1 MNAITQTGQTLQA
14 DAGNPE
20 FEEQQQY
27 LTFMLSGETYA
38 VSILRIKEIIQYGQ
52 LTEVPRMPDFIRGV
66 INLRGAVVPVI
77 DLSARFGKRPTT
89 IGRRN
94 CIIII
99 EVLLGEETQSVGVMV
114 DAVNAVLEIPG
125 NEIEPAPTFGAN
137 IRADFI
143 AGMGKINGK
152 FVIILNIQHVL
163 SMDDMATLVAVGSG
177 SAAELTKTGD
187 VMSRFPDRSSWR
199 EDGRGV
205 PKP

>member
-1 MNAITQTGQTLQA
+1 MSVSRQALQTLPTRG
-14 DAGNPE
+14 DSL
-20 FEEQQQY
+20 EQDEVQQY

-38 VSILRIKEIIQYGQ
+38 ISILRIKEIIQYGQ

-77 DLSARFGKRPTT
+77 DLSARFGKQPTA

-99 EVLLGEETQSVGVMV
+99 EVDLGEETQSVGVMV
-114 DAVNAVLEIPG
+114 DAVNAVLEISAD
-125 NEIEPAPTFGAN
+125 EIEAAPTFGTN

-152 FVIILNIQHVL
+152 FVIILNIRHVL
-163 SMDDMATLVAVGSG
+163 SMDDMEALV
-177 SAAELTKTGD
+177 SAGAAPVSEAMQAE
-187 VMSRFPDRSSWR
+187 
-199 EDGRGV
+199 
-205 PKP
+205 

>member
-1 MNAITQTGQTLQA
+1 MNALTQAAQTLPA
-14 DAGNPE
+14 TAGSPE
-20 FEEQQQY
+20 QEEQQQY

-38 VSILRIKEIIQYGQ
+38 ISILRIKEIIQYGQ
-52 LTEVPRMPDFIRGV
+52 LTEVPRMPEFIRGV

-77 DLSARFGKRPTT
+77 DLSARFGKPPTAV
-89 IGRRN
+89 GRRN

-99 EVLLGEETQSVGVMV
+99 EVALGTETQSVGVMV

-125 NEIEPAPTFGAN
+125 SEIEPAPTFGTN

-163 SMDDMATLVAVGSG
+163 SMDDMEALVSMGASSAVPVS
-177 SAAELTKTGD
+177 D
-187 VMSRFPDRSSWR
+187 VVQV
-199 EDGRGV
+199 G
-205 PKP
+205 

>member
-1 MNAITQTGQTLQA
+1 MNAIAQSAQTLPATA
-14 DAGNPE
+14 DSPE
-20 FEEQQQY
+20 LEEQQQY

-38 VSILRIKEIIQYGQ
+38 IGILRIKEIIQYGQ
-52 LTEVPRMPDFIRGV
+52 LTEVPRMPSFIRGV

-77 DLSARFGKRPTT
+77 DLSARFGKQPTS

-99 EVLLGEETQSVGVMV
+99 EVMMGEETQNVGVMV
-114 DAVNAVLEIPG
+114 DAVNAVMEIPA
-125 NEIEPAPTFGAN
+125 NEIEPAPTFGTN

-163 SMDDMATLVAVGSG
+163 SMDDMATLAGVSSV
-177 SAAELTKTGD
+177 SAAELTHVG
-187 VMSRFPDRSSWR
+187 
-199 EDGRGV
+199 
-205 PKP
+205 

>member
-1 MNAITQTGQTLQA
+1 MNAMTSTAQTLPVIT
-14 DAGNPE
+14 GGPE
-20 FEEQQQY
+20 LEEQQQY

-38 VSILRIKEIIQYGQ
+38 ISILRIKEIIQYGQ
-52 LTEVPRMPDFIRGV
+52 LTEVPRMPNFIRGV

-77 DLSARFGKRPTT
+77 DLSARFGKLPTA

-99 EVLLGEETQSVGVMV
+99 EVAIGDETQSVGVMV
-114 DAVNAVLEIPG
+114 DAVNAVLEIPAE
-125 NEIEPAPTFGAN
+125 EIEAAPSFGAN

-163 SMDDMATLVAVGSG
+163 SMDDMAALAAVDSG
-177 SAAELTKTGD
+177 SAAELIKA
-187 VMSRFPDRSSWR
+187 
-199 EDGRGV
+199 E
-205 PKP
+205 

>member
-1 MNAITQTGQTLQA
+1 MNAISQTVAMPSAATGIQA
-14 DAGNPE
+14 S
-20 FEEQQQY
+20 EEAQQY

-38 VSILRIKEIIQYGQ
+38 VGILRIKEIIQYGQ

-77 DLSARFGKRPTT
+77 DLSARFGKPPTS

-99 EVLLGEETQSVGVMV
+99 EVALAEETQHVGVMV
-114 DAVNAVLEIPG
+114 DAVNAVLEIPA
-125 NEIEPAPTFGAN
+125 NEIEPTPTFGTH

-163 SMDDMATLVAVGSG
+163 SMDDMATLATMG
-177 SAAELTKTGD
+177 SASAVETMQAG
-187 VMSRFPDRSSWR
+187 
-199 EDGRGV
+199 
-205 PKP
+205 

>member
-1 MNAITQTGQTLQA
+1 MNTIAQTAQMLSVTA
-14 DAGNPE
+14 DSQE
-20 FEEQQQY
+20 LEEQQQY

-38 VSILRIKEIIQYGQ
+38 ISILRIKENIQYGQ
-52 LTEVPRMPDFIRGV
+52 LTEGPRMPDFIRGV

-77 DLSARFGKRPTT
+77 DLSARFGKPPTP

-99 EVLLGEETQSVGVMV
+99 EVAIGAETQNVGVMV
-114 DAVNAVLEIPG
+114 DAVNAVLEIPA
-125 NEIEPAPTFGAN
+125 NEIEAAPTFGTN

-163 SMDDMATLVAVGSG
+163 SMDDMATLAAVGTASH
-177 SAAELTKTGD
+177 AELAPAG
-187 VMSRFPDRSSWR
+187 
-199 EDGRGV
+199 
-205 PKP
+205 

>member
-1 MNAITQTGQTLQA
+1 MNASTQLAKTLSDSVGSHAQ
-14 DAGNPE
+14 DE
-20 FEEQQQY
+20 DEQQY

-38 VSILRIKEIIQYGQ
+38 ISILSIKEIIQYGQ

-77 DLSARFGKRPTT
+77 DLSARFGKPPTAVS
-89 IGRRN
+89 RRN

-99 EVLLGEETQSVGVMV
+99 EVTLGTETQNVGVMV
-114 DAVNAVLEIPG
+114 DAVNAVLEIPS
-125 NEIEPAPTFGAN
+125 NDIEPAPTFGTN

-163 SMDDMATLVAVGSG
+163 SMDDMSTLAAVGS
-177 SAAELTKTGD
+177 SSIAVAEQAA
-187 VMSRFPDRSSWR
+187 V
-199 EDGRGV
+199 
-205 PKP
+205 